1 MGVITDIADQTNLLA
16 LNAAIEAARAG
27 DAGRGFAVV
36 ADEVRKLAE
45 KTMLATK
52 EVGEAVDRIQSGVSS
67 NIADMEQAAQAV
79 SHAAAL
85 ASLSGQALNSIVPLV
100 EETSRQVERI
110 ADAAKEQSSANAA
123 IEVSI
128 NEVDA
133 ISRET
138 AAGVEAS
145 KESSAALAAMARELK
160 ALAKTGNSGT
170 P

>member
-1 MGVITDIADQTNLLA
+1 
-16 LNAAIEAARAG
+16 
-27 DAGRGFAVV
+27 
-36 ADEVRKLAE
+36 
-45 KTMLATK
+45 
-52 EVGEAVDRIQSGVSS
+52 
-67 NIADMEQAAQAV
+67 MEQAASGSTIQ
-79 SHAAAL
+79 SQRLPEAA
-85 ASLSGQALNSIVPLV
+85 NSIRCISSSV
-100 EETSRQVERI
+100 EEV
-110 ADAAKEQSSANAA
+110 SANAA